1 RISLPRL
8 HLHRFENVPRRCGM
22 GGFMASFGRS
32 SARRRSNRTER
43 YGYVIFL
50 IAAVIG
56 ALLFAYLFM
65 TAHY

>member
-1 RISLPRL
+1 
-8 HLHRFENVPRRCGM
+8 M

>member
-1 RISLPRL
+1 
-8 HLHRFENVPRRCGM
+8 M
-22 GGFMASFGRS
+22 GRFGRS
-32 SARRRSNRTER
+32 SAWRRSNRMER

-56 ALLFAYLFM
+56 ALIFAYLFV